1 MQAPRTAPTALR
13 QTVAGVVQA
22 GEEGKIQ
29 KNVSFAF
36 LEPSA
41 LPHRPPM
48 PRLHHPKRFFV
59 LALFLPVAL
68 VVVLAGGL
76 NIASLLKLQDDHR
89 TATAQQAQDDKN
101 VQATRGFNKE
111 AASIQQQV
119 SDLLDPASTEKID
132 QAGAYQVHAQLVDQ
146 FAVLE
151 QQLEQLKEAVGE
163 ENLRA
168 LRPVFQNYRQAILQA
183 VNMAAVDPLGAT
195 QQAYQASLSY
205 LEFSQKSRAVAIEAG
220 DRAVQRNAARDAL
233 IQKHTVQDAVVG
245 GALVVVILL
254 VWAVLI
260 LRLTSPLLT
269 LTSALYALS
278 RGEVAPPQLPAV
290 QALAQH
296 KAQYDL
302 DNRVKELSC
311 LYDVKVLTED
321 RQRPIAEML
330 NAVVQRLPAGM
341 RCPELAVGWID
352 CAGQRYGARVQGEH
366 LSVRF
371 GGTEEQPDQ
380 VGITYAAPLPADA
393 GGDAEAVFLAEEWSL
408 FAALAKHLNG
418 NLELR
423 RTETALAH
431 ADRALRMARQ
441 CSQLLVRA
449 QDEGQLMQDI
459 CRLAVESG
467 GYRMA
472 WVGVAEQDAA
482 RSVRPVAS
490 FGAGQDYLES
500 VQISWA
506 DVERGQGPV
515 GTAVRE
521 RRTVV
526 ASDILANPAML
537 PWREAAAQRGYASML
552 ALPLVAEDGGCM
564 GALSLYAAEP
574 DAFSGVEAQLLVEMA
589 SDLSFGIRTLRT
601 RAAFN
606 ANHAELRKL
615 TLVVE
620 QSPSAIVVTNLE
632 PRIEYVNPAFTRNT
646 GFAREE
652 VLGQNPSLLKSGKT
666 PAATYQAMWQAL
678 LDGKTWTG
686 EFFNRTRDGQDQ
698 IEQAIIVP
706 LTQSDGQITHY
717 VAIEQDITLQ
727 RQQQAQLRKLALAV
741 EQSPESIVVT
751 NLQAKIEYV
760 NNAFVCNTGY
770 SREEAL
776 GQNPRVLQ
784 SGNTPQATYLHMWA
798 TLTQGQVWRGEL
810 FNQRKDGSS
819 YVEFAT
825 IAPIRQP
832 DGQITH
838 YLAIKEDITDK
849 KRMAE
854 ELERHRMH
862 LEELVAERTEALNA
876 ALLEQSA
883 LFQSASVG
891 VVLLRERT
899 IARCN
904 RTLDAMLGCA
914 EGEQVGQSTRHWY
927 ADDATYAQIGQSV
940 YPRVNRGEVGL
951 AECELVR
958 KDGSRLWARMSG
970 RIIDVDDLSKGM
982 VVVVEDISEER
993 AALVEI
999 EKARAAA
1006 EAANRSKSDF
1016 LANMSHEIR
1025 TPMNAIIGMS
1035 HLALATDLDK
1045 KQRNYIEKVHRSGKN
1060 LLGIINDILD
1070 FSKIEA
1076 GKMSM
1081 EHIDFQ
1087 LEDVLENLA
1096 NLLGLRVQDKGLELL
1111 FDTAT
1116 DMPYA
1121 LVGDP
1126 LRLGQILINLGNN
1139 AVKFTDHGEV
1149 VVGVEQVAQNG
1160 DQVELH
1166 FWVKDTGIGMT
1177 PEQTTRLF
1185 QSFSQADASTTR
1197 KYGGTGL
1204 GLAISKSLVEQM
1216 QGRIWAESEFGKGS
1230 TFHFHAHFGVQ
1241 KNAGVQRMF
1250 TASELQGLRVLVVDD
1265 NASAREIL
1273 SVMVQSFGLAVE
1285 VAHSGAEALH
1295 KARDAFA
1302 KNLPYQLVLMDWNMP
1317 GMDGIQTVQQLEQ
1330 SHPAHAPTVI
1340 MVTAHGRD
1348 KALQSAQE
1356 QGVQIS
1362 TVLTKPASPST
1373 LLEAIGEALDKGTVI
1388 ETRAAQKADSHC
1400 LAMAQLQHARVLLV
1414 EDNEMNQE
1422 LALELF
1428 HQVSMEVV
1436 VARHGQQA
1444 LDILE
1449 HDADFDGVVMD
1460 CQMPVMDGYTATR
1473 AIKANPALQHLPVVA
1488 MTANA
1493 MAGDREKVLEAGM
1506 CDHIPKPLHVGEMYA
1521 TLAKWIHPAAQR
1533 QKPKVAANKVASHAP
1548 ESKGNGLFEG
1558 LPLPGIDTRFG
1569 LATALGNASLYRRL
1583 LCMFRDGQGAFGQM
1597 FAQARS
1603 GADATA
1609 AQRAAHSLR
1618 GTAATVGAQGVQQA
1632 AQQLERAC
1640 NQHASDAQLD
1650 ALLQIV
1656 LQELDPV
1663 VNALRMLESEE
1674 APFLPSLAGPVDA
1687 GELSTLRARLLALL
1701 EEGDSDA
1708 IDFCDTHAA
1717 VLGSAYP
1724 AQWKK
1729 ILDRVRDFEFEEA
1742 LGLLQKAA

>member
-1 MQAPRTAPTALR
+1 
-13 QTVAGVVQA
+13 
-22 GEEGKIQ
+22 
-29 KNVSFAF
+29 
-36 LEPSA
+36 
-41 LPHRPPM
+41 M

-290 QALAQH
+290 QALAQQRVSLLSDLARAVLSFRQTSLAQH

-526 ASDILANPAML
+526 ASDLLANPAML
-537 PWREAAAQRGYASML
+537 AWREAAAQRDYACVL
-552 ALPLVAEDGGCM
+552 ALPLMDEDGRCLGV
-564 GALSLYAAEP
+564 LSLYAAEP
-574 DAFSGVEAQLLVEMA
+574 DAFSGAEAQLLDEMA
-589 SDLSFGIRTLRT
+589 RDLSFGIRTLRT

-615 TLVVE
+615 SLV
-620 QSPSAIVVTNLE
+620 
-632 PRIEYVNPAFTRNT
+632 
-646 GFAREE
+646 
-652 VLGQNPSLLKSGKT
+652 
-666 PAATYQAMWQAL
+666 
-678 LDGKTWTG
+678 
-686 EFFNRTRDGQDQ
+686 
-698 IEQAIIVP
+698 
-706 LTQSDGQITHY
+706 
-717 VAIEQDITLQ
+717 
-727 RQQQAQLRKLALAV
+727 V

-751 NLQAKIEYV
+751 NLEAKIEYV
-760 NNAFVCNTGY
+760 NNAFVRNTGY
-770 SREEAL
+770 SLEEAL

-784 SGNTPQATYLHMWA
+784 SGNTPKATYLDMWA
-798 TLTQGQVWRGEL
+798 TLTKGQVWRGEL
-810 FNQRKDGSS
+810 LNQRKDGSR

-825 IAPIRQP
+825 IAPIHQP
-832 DGQITH
+832 DGQVTH

-849 KRMAE
+849 KRMAD

-876 ALLEQSA
+876 ALQEQSA
-883 LFQSASVG
+883 LFQATSVG

-899 IARCN
+899 IGRCN
-904 RTLDAMLGCA
+904 PTLDAMLGYA
-914 EGEQVGQSTRHWY
+914 AGEQLGQSTRHWY
-927 ADDATYAQIGQSV
+927 ADDAAYDQAGQNV
-940 YPRVNRGEVGL
+940 YVRVNRGETVL
-951 AECELVR
+951 AERELVR
-958 KDGSRLWARMSG
+958 KDGSRFWARMSG
-970 RIIDVDDLSKGM
+970 RTIDVEDLSKGM
-982 VVVVEDISEER
+982 VGVVEDISEER

-999 EKARAAA
+999 QKARTAA

-1045 KQRNYIEKVHRSGKN
+1045 KQRNYIEKVHRSGEN

-1081 EHIDFQ
+1081 ERTDFQ
-1087 LEDVLENLA
+1087 LEDVLDNLA
-1096 NLLGLRVQDKGLELL
+1096 NMLGMRGQDKGLELL
-1111 FDTAT
+1111 FDAAPDT
-1116 DMPYA
+1116 PGA

-1149 VVGVEQVAQNG
+1149 VVGVEQVARSN

-1204 GLAISKSLVEQM
+1204 GLVISKNLVEQM

-1241 KNAGVQRMF
+1241 KNADVRRMC
-1250 TASELQGLRVLVVDD
+1250 TASELQGVRALVVDD

-1273 SVMVQSFGLAVE
+1273 SSMAQSFGLAVE

-1302 KNLPYQLVLMDWNMP
+1302 RNLPYQLVLMDWNMP

-1388 ETRAAQKADSHC
+1388 ETRAAQKADSQC

-1493 MAGDREKVLEAGM
+1493 IAGDREKVLEAGM

-1548 ESKGNGLFEG
+1548 DSKGNGLFEG

-1609 AQRAAHSLR
+1609 AQRVAHSLR

-1650 ALLQIV
+1650 ALLQSV

-1729 ILDRVRDFEFEEA
+1729 ILDRVPGFEFEEA